1 MGVTES
7 TSCDIRVAVYR
18 LTWSGVENCHRWLS
32 LTTTH
37 LNSLDSVGPSTALS
51 ASACLLLWSICTLA
65 LFGSSVYQSHIAS
78 TNPSSWPLTR
88 PAVPKIHCGTLFTAI
103 SHILN
108 ISLVVILFYLGFFP
122 RRVASPSLSCLATSL
137 PFQLLRCGK

>member
-51 ASACLLLWSICTLA
+51 ASACLLR
-65 LFGSSVYQSHIAS
+65 GQSV
-78 TNPSSWPLTR
+78 
-88 PAVPKIHCGTLFTAI
+88 
-103 SHILN
+103 
-108 ISLVVILFYLGFFP
+108 
-122 RRVASPSLSCLATSL
+122 LSCFLGRQSTKAT
-137 PFQLLRCGK
+137 